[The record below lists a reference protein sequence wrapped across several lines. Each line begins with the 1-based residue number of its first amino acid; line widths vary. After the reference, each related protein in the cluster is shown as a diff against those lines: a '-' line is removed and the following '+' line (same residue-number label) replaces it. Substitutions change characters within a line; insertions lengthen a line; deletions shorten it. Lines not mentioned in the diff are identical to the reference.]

1 MLSASNF
8 KPNSEQLTQK
18 RVEMVLHY
26 IIYCYQKM
34 VLEGKTYKRINF
46 LNEKNTR
53 YNLEEGLSEK
63 FVDDYLGIFDN
74 LNHYK
79 NNISKESNVDLYFN
93 NEAKQSYTENG
104 ILKDDFI
111 DIKIQETELSKLWAK
126 SGNQQP
132 IHLAIECKVVENGYS
147 GYVSDIKKMCNRS
160 FNTPRLNFEGQI
172 AYVTNSSYTHLS
184 VKSGINKNLISNSE
198 IETIQDLKPKVIS
211 KEFDASYFSIHTR
224 NHNGKS
230 FAIYHLLFDYTKVVL
245 N

>member
-8 KPNSEQLTQK
+8 KPNSGKLTQK
-18 RVEMVLHY
+18 RVEMVLQY

-34 VLEGKTYKRINF
+34 VLEGKTYKRTDF

-63 FVDDYLGIFDN
+63 FVNDYLGIYDN
-74 LNHYK
+74 LHHYR
-79 NNISKESNVDLYFN
+79 NNISKEPNVDLYFN
-93 NEAKQSYTENG
+93 NEAKQSYTENN
-104 ILKDDFI
+104 IIKDDFI

-147 GYVSDIKKMCNRS
+147 DYVSDIKKMCNRV

-172 AYVTNSSYTHLS
+172 AYVTNSSYTPLS
-184 VKSGINKNLISNSE
+184 VKSGINTNLSKSFDIK
-198 IETIQDLKPKVIS
+198 TIQDLKPKVIL
-211 KEFDASYFSIHTR
+211 KDFDASYFSVHTR
-224 NHNGKS
+224 NYNGKPFS
-230 FAIYHLLFDYTKVVL
+230 IYHLMFDYTKIVL